1 MNITA
6 KATYLG
12 DLRTE
17 WEHIKSGNKI
27 VTDAPTDN
35 NGKGQAFSPSDTV
48 ATALAGC
55 MMTIMGIKARDLNI
69 DLKGMTALVTKHMG
83 ENPRRIS
90 KIEVVFQIPTEASLK
105 HQTIL
110 ENAAKTC
117 PVGKSLH
124 PEIVQHIEFH
134 WNVS

>member
-1 MNITA
+1 MSITA

-35 NGKGQAFSPSDTV
+35 NGKGQSFSPSDTV

-55 MMTIMGIKARDLNI
+55 MMTIMGIKARDLDI
-69 DLKGMTALVTKHMG
+69 DLTGMTAEITKHMG
-83 ENPRRIS
+83 ENPRRIAQ
-90 KIEVVFQIPTEASLK
+90 IDVFFQIPVEVNQK
-105 HQTIL
+105 HKTIL

-117 PVGKSLH
+117 PIGKSLH
-124 PEIVQHIEFH
+124 PEIVQNIEFH
-134 WNVS
+134 WKM